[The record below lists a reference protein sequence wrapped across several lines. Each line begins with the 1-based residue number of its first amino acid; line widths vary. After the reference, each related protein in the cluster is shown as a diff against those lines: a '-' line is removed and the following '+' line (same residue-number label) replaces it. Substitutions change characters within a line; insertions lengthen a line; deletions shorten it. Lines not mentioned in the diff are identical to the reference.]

1 MDVDRLCQINS
12 SKDNARAWRCRPER
26 QFNTLAAVQTHTH
39 GLGEGFDGSLSKH
52 GRILNSQT
60 EACLKRVLRPTF

>member
-52 GRILNSQT
+52 GRILNSQA
-60 EACLKRVLRPTF
+60 EACLKRVLSPTV